1 MAETVALLERAPT
14 ARVWG
19 VGRLAYLGGLALA
32 LTWLGGW
39 WMKQAE
45 VVVLATQITESV
57 PPIPALGVLFLMLLV
72 NPILRRCH
80 PSLSLSRREM
90 LLVYAFCTVAVA
102 VPACGSLRFVLSLTA
117 YPIYFARTAPELRLD
132 LITPHIPSWLVP
144 KEFALI
150 RDLYLGRPG
159 ADAVLSQWQLFG
171 HTIPIGLWAVV
182 PWREWLVPIAS
193 WLLFFV
199 LFWLALSGMVG
210 IFERRWREHE
220 RLVFPLLYLPMRV
233 TEETAPAGLP
243 LFWRDPLMWLGF
255 SLSAFYNALNMFNA
269 FFPQVPAPGKFYDLG
284 QFFTAPPLDALRP
297 LTLHYRPEVIGLG
310 YLMPTEVAFTV
321 WLSYALFKVEALI
334 GRMLGWQFA
343 GFPFTQEQG
352 LGAYLTV
359 AALLIYAAR
368 HYLRD
373 WAKRLWNDDANAD
386 AALRPKEAALWLL
399 VGVVGCL
406 TFMVMAG
413 MDWRIAA
420 IYLALT
426 LLVALVYARIRAEVG
441 APMVWLFPYY
451 QHKKAILYTLG
462 VNRVMGLGGLRNMT
476 AFAIFTFLSRGFFHS
491 YTATQLENIQLGS
504 RVTFS
509 PRLWVRW
516 SVVAIVVGVLMGFY
530 FHLTP
535 YYAKGAVNLREGGIW
550 GHWIASSE
558 YNGIVS
564 ALSNP
569 LPPDTPRIIATLWG
583 IGMTVLFGVLRFAYA
598 GSPLHPLG
606 FAIAGAYGDL
616 VWWSFLVVWVA
627 KFFVLRYGGGRA
639 YRRTVPLF
647 LGFALGHYVTAGV
660 IWGLM
665 SATGK
670 APFQRYAV
678 WFG

>member
-1 MAETVALLERAPT
+1 
-14 ARVWG
+14 
-19 VGRLAYLGGLALA
+19 
-32 LTWLGGW
+32 
-39 WMKQAE
+39 
-45 VVVLATQITESV
+45 
-57 PPIPALGVLFLMLLV
+57 
-72 NPILRRCH
+72 
-80 PSLSLSRREM
+80 
-90 LLVYAFCTVAVA
+90 
-102 VPACGSLRFVLSLTA
+102 
-117 YPIYFARTAPELRLD
+117 
-132 LITPHIPSWLVP
+132 
-144 KEFALI
+144 
-150 RDLYLGRPG
+150 
-159 ADAVLSQWQLFG
+159 
-171 HTIPIGLWAVV
+171 
-182 PWREWLVPIAS
+182 
-193 WLLFFV
+193 
-199 LFWLALSGMVG
+199 
-210 IFERRWREHE
+210 
-220 RLVFPLLYLPMRV
+220 
-233 TEETAPAGLP
+233 
-243 LFWRDPLMWLGF
+243 
-255 SLSAFYNALNMFNA
+255 
-269 FFPQVPAPGKFYDLG
+269 
-284 QFFTAPPLDALRP
+284 
-297 LTLHYRPEVIGLG
+297 
-310 YLMPTEVAFTV
+310 
-321 WLSYALFKVEALI
+321 
-334 GRMLGWQFA
+334 
-343 GFPFTQEQG
+343 
-352 LGAYLTV
+352 
-359 AALLIYAAR
+359 
-368 HYLRD
+368 
-373 WAKRLWNDDANAD
+373 
-386 AALRPKEAALWLL
+386 
-399 VGVVGCL
+399 
-406 TFMVMAG
+406 MVMAG

>member
-1 MAETVALLERAPT
+1 
-14 ARVWG
+14 
-19 VGRLAYLGGLALA
+19 
-32 LTWLGGW
+32 
-39 WMKQAE
+39 
-45 VVVLATQITESV
+45 
-57 PPIPALGVLFLMLLV
+57 
-72 NPILRRCH
+72 
-80 PSLSLSRREM
+80 
-90 LLVYAFCTVAVA
+90 
-102 VPACGSLRFVLSLTA
+102 
-117 YPIYFARTAPELRLD
+117 
-132 LITPHIPSWLVP
+132 
-144 KEFALI
+144 
-150 RDLYLGRPG
+150 
-159 ADAVLSQWQLFG
+159 
-171 HTIPIGLWAVV
+171 
-182 PWREWLVPIAS
+182 
-193 WLLFFV
+193 
-199 LFWLALSGMVG
+199 
-210 IFERRWREHE
+210 
-220 RLVFPLLYLPMRV
+220 MRV

-476 AFAIFTFLSRGFFHS
+476 AFAIFTFLSRGLFSLLHGDAIGEHPIGQSGHFLS
-491 YTATQLENIQLGS
+491 TPLGS
-504 RVTFS
+504 LERRRHRRRGADGLLLSSDTLL
-509 PRLWVRW
+509 RQRRRQLAGR
-516 SVVAIVVGVLMGFY
+516 G
-530 FHLTP
+530 HL
-535 YYAKGAVNLREGGIW
+535 GALDCIQ
-550 GHWIASSE
+550 
-558 YNGIVS
+558 
-564 ALSNP
+564 
-569 LPPDTPRIIATLWG
+569 RI
-583 IGMTVLFGVLRFAYA
+583 
-598 GSPLHPLG
+598 
-606 FAIAGAYGDL
+606 
-616 VWWSFLVVWVA
+616 
-627 KFFVLRYGGGRA
+627 
-639 YRRTVPLF
+639 
-647 LGFALGHYVTAGV
+647 
-660 IWGLM
+660 
-665 SATGK
+665 
-670 APFQRYAV
+670 QRHR
-678 WFG
+678 